1 VQLRYDS
8 SQRDLAVA
16 LRAELAGA
24 EADRGHACLA
34 DLGAYGVEVPAD
46 RGGLALGLS
55 TAVVICE
62 ELGRGGLDDQYR
74 AAALVAELRPDL
86 APDIAAGRLIVRF
99 SQTGGLVSRA
109 PGTQDW
115 VSVGAEPQLDGIT
128 GPTPTLARAWV
139 RQSAYLLGLAVGAH
153 RLAVLRAARRQQ
165 FGQAIGENQAI
176 SFPLAEQFAHL
187 EATRLLV
194 HRAAWLDDRGE
205 NAGLAATWALAY
217 AAEQALQTT
226 AWALHVHGAFGLTRY
241 APVHRH
247 YELAAREALRWGSP
261 ARLWLHADRL
271 AQRSRDDD
279 SKVASASASASGP
292 RQCR

>member
-8 SQRDLAVA
+8 SQRDLALA

-34 DLGAYGVEVPAD
+34 GLGAYGVEVPAD

-55 TAVVICE
+55 TAVVMCE
-62 ELGRGGLDDQYR
+62 ELGRSALDDHYR

-99 SQTGGLVSRA
+99 SQTSGLASQA
-109 PGTQDW
+109 PGAQDW
-115 VSVGAEPQLDGIT
+115 VTVGAEPQLDGTT

-139 RQSAYLLGLAVGAH
+139 RQSAYLLGLAAGAH
-153 RLAVLRAARRQQ
+153 RLAVLRAAQRRQ
-165 FGQAIGENQAI
+165 FGQAIGQNQAI
-176 SFPLAEQFAHL
+176 SFPLAQQFAHL
-187 EATRLLV
+187 EAIRLLV
-194 HRAAWLDDRGE
+194 HRAAWLDDHGE
-205 NAGLAATWALAY
+205 NADLAATWALAY
-217 AAEQALQTT
+217 AAEQSLQTT

-247 YELAAREALRWGSP
+247 YQLAAREALRWGSP
-261 ARLWLHADRL
+261 ARLWRHADRL
-271 AQRSRDDD
+271 AQRSPDDD
-279 SKVASASASASGP
+279 RQVAHATASGP
-292 RQCR
+292 RRRR